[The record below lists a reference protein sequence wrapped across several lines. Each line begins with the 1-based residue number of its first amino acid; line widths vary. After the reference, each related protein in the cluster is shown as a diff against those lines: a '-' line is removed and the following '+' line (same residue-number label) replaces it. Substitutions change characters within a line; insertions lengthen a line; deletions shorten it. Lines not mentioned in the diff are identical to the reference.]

1 MISVPTPQPAR
12 GQMLRLAVPALLILG
27 GLAVAVG
34 IAAWIAAHQSTVTI
48 VKQHPYLWRSGAA
61 VYLAVD
67 QFDDVRC
74 TATTSDG
81 ATVGDVYVPGLR
93 RISDPGRQANPL
105 TSRPV
110 VVSCDGEVTVSS
122 GPVLAL
128 YRLNTLPGSLTL
140 FLAGV
145 VLWLRGRRF
154 RFLAVGR
161 LWRALRY
168 QIRRR
173 DRLR

>member
-48 VKQHPYLWRSGAA
+48 DKQHPYLWRSGAA

-161 LWRALRY
+161 LWRALRC